1 MCVCLCVWETE
12 TVLERDLDKEIS
24 DECYFILFDKNFLKN
39 LKNISKFE
47 TVDFE
52 KSSKR
57 YWKIIFLNHL
67 II

>member
-47 TVDFE
+47 AVDFE
-52 KSSKR
+52 KGSKR
-57 YWKIIFLNHL
+57 YWKIIF
-67 II
+67 

>member
-47 TVDFE
+47 AVDFE

-57 YWKIIFLNHL
+57 YWKIIFLNH
-67 II
+67 III